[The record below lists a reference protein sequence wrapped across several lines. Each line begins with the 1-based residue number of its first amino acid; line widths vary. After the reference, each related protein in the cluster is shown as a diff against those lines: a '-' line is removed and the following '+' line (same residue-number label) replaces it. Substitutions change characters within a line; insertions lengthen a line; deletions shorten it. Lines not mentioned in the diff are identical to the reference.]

1 MKIIP
6 FGEKKYENSC
16 VLLLGYFDA
25 MHIGHR
31 KLIADA
37 KQIAIREGIETGLM
51 TFTGAKKGGQ
61 VFVFEERLRLYRE
74 TGIDFVYP
82 AEFNS
87 EFRNMS
93 GEEFLRQVTDQ
104 MNVKEFVCGEDY
116 RYGKNAESG
125 IKELS
130 EFCKE
135 KSIALYA
142 ERLVEYGG
150 EKAAASEAKRLL
162 DEGNVEALEKLLGGK
177 YFISGNV
184 STEGR
189 RVGTRIGFPTA
200 NIHPQVG
207 KYPLRQGV
215 YAVWAEIDGKKYKG
229 IANYG
234 ARPTFEDMRIV
245 LEIYFVGYEGNLYGK
260 ELTVYF
266 DYFLRENRKF
276 SCAEELQAQLKK
288 DLEKLK

>member
-162 DEGNVEALEKLLGGK
+162 DEGNVEALEKLLGG
-177 YFISGNV
+177 IS
-184 STEGR
+184 
-189 RVGTRIGFPTA
+189 
-200 NIHPQVG
+200 H
-207 KYPLRQGV
+207 
-215 YAVWAEIDGKKYKG
+215 D
-229 IANYG
+229 
-234 ARPTFEDMRIV
+234 
-245 LEIYFVGYEGNLYGK
+245 
-260 ELTVYF
+260 
-266 DYFLRENRKF
+266 
-276 SCAEELQAQLKK
+276 
-288 DLEKLK
+288 